1 MKSPATGDDASSPNG
16 ANSPQD
22 AIPEMQVALPSI
34 PGPASASKRKA
45 SRSTVDALAAEFEQL
60 PHMAEALAAARRD
73 LSGLIGEG
81 ESTFRGL
88 RLAAG
93 LSQAG
98 LAARAGLT
106 QSHVALIE
114 GGRNDPTTG
123 TVAKLAR
130 ALGVNE
136 QLVFRAIRAR
146 LERAD

>member
-1 MKSPATGDDASSPNG
+1 MKSSATGDDVSSPNG
-16 ANSPQD
+16 ANLPQD
-22 AIPEMQVALPSI
+22 AIPEMQVVLSTIPS
-34 PGPASASKRKA
+34 PASVSKGKA
-45 SRSTVDALAAEFEQL
+45 SRSTVDVLAAEFEQL
-60 PHMAEALAAARRD
+60 PQMAEALAAARRN
-73 LSGLIGEG
+73 LSGLIDEG
-81 ESTFRGL
+81 DTTFRGL

-130 ALGVNE
+130 ALGVTE

-146 LERAD
+146 LERAV

>member
-1 MKSPATGDDASSPNG
+1 MNAPFPLTSR
-16 ANSPQD
+16 
-22 AIPEMQVALPSI
+22 
-34 PGPASASKRKA
+34 PASVSKRKA

-60 PHMAEALAAARRD
+60 PQMAEALAAARRD

-81 ESTFRGL
+81 DCTFRGL

-123 TVAKLAR
+123 TIAKLAR

>member
-1 MKSPATGDDASSPNG
+1 
-16 ANSPQD
+16 
-22 AIPEMQVALPSI
+22 MQVALSTIPS
-34 PGPASASKRKA
+34 PASVSKGKA

-60 PHMAEALAAARRD
+60 PQMAEALAAARRD
-73 LSGLIGEG
+73 LSGLIDEG
-81 ESTFRGL
+81 DSTFRGL

-123 TVAKLAR
+123 TVAKLAL
-130 ALGVNE
+130 ALGVHE

-146 LERAD
+146 LERAV

>member
-1 MKSPATGDDASSPNG
+1 MKSSATGDDASSPNG
-16 ANSPQD
+16 ANLPQD
-22 AIPEMQVALPSI
+22 AIPEMNAPFPLTSR
-34 PGPASASKRKA
+34 PASVSKRKA

-60 PHMAEALAAARRD
+60 PQMAEALAAARRD

-81 ESTFRGL
+81 NCTFRGL

-123 TVAKLAR
+123 TIAKLAR

>member
-1 MKSPATGDDASSPNG
+1 MNAPF
-16 ANSPQD
+16 
-22 AIPEMQVALPSI
+22 PSI
-34 PGPASASKRKA
+34 PRPALASKRKS
-45 SRSTVDALAAEFEQL
+45 SRSTLDA
-60 PHMAEALAAARRD
+60 
-73 LSGLIGEG
+73 
-81 ESTFRGL
+81 
-88 RLAAG
+88 LAAG

-123 TVAKLAR
+123 TVVKIAR
-130 ALGVNE
+130 VLGVNE

>member
-1 MKSPATGDDASSPNG
+1 MEGDRVVGVVATDKAGRTYEVRAPITLDCTGKEAFTSNRNG
-16 ANSPQD
+16 WRMTDPYLNK
-22 AIPEMQVALPSI
+22 VAVWTYYKD
-34 PGPASASKRKA
+34 SKR
-45 SRSTVDALAAEFEQL
+45 
-60 PHMAEALAAARRD
+60 
-73 LSGLIGEG
+73 GIGIDEG
-81 ESTFRGL
+81 DTTFRGL

-130 ALGVNE
+130 ALGVTE

-146 LERAD
+146 LERAV

>member
-1 MKSPATGDDASSPNG
+1 
-16 ANSPQD
+16 
-22 AIPEMQVALPSI
+22 MQVALSTIPS
-34 PGPASASKRKA
+34 PASVSKGKA
-45 SRSTVDALAAEFEQL
+45 PSSTVDALAVEFEQL
-60 PHMAEALAAARRD
+60 PQMAEALAAARRN
-73 LSGLIGEG
+73 LSGLIDEG
-81 ESTFRGL
+81 DTTFRGL

-130 ALGVNE
+130 ALGVTE

-146 LERAD
+146 LERAV

>member
-1 MKSPATGDDASSPNG
+1 MNAPVPSVSRPAP
-16 ANSPQD
+16 
-22 AIPEMQVALPSI
+22 
-34 PGPASASKRKA
+34 ASKRKA
-45 SRSTVDALAAEFEQL
+45 SRPTVDALAAEFEQL
-60 PHMAEALAAARRD
+60 PQMAEALAAARRD

-106 QSHVALIE
+106 QSHIALIE

-123 TVAKLAR
+123 TVVKLAR
-130 ALGVNE
+130 ALGANE
-136 QLVFRAIRAR
+136 HLVFSAIRAR
-146 LERAD
+146 LEQAV